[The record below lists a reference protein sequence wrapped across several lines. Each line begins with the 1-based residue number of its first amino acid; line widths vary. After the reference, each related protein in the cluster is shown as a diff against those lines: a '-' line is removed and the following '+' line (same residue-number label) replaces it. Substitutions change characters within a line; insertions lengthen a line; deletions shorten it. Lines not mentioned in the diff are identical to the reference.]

1 MDRYVLQIL
10 TAVLLGISGMCLAKD
25 ITVYSGQ
32 PGETLNIICPYQKQT
47 DRWKK
52 KVWCKEDDVG
62 FCQLLVSVHPYW
74 SNFKRTNMSIDI
86 SDNYHKGILTINIT
100 NLQKSDAGVYQCRTV
115 KFGDVNTL
123 QRIRVQILEDQMN
136 VNISELDNAQH
147 IISGSQT
154 EKEIPL
160 MLVVIGCSLI
170 SFKLLLLGSI
180 VIWWKRNE
188 SFYWTSTDHEPFS
201 MPLSAGHSDA
211 EYSLPNDRE
220 ENNDYPQYIN
230 YLYIGHQNQAH

>member
-10 TAVLLGISGMCLAKD
+10 TAVLIGISGMCLAKD

-188 SFYWTSTDHEPFS
+188 RRPTSKPDTSQKSKTDILTPGSTALTQSHALRESPLLFTAPSRMCFWT
-201 MPLSAGHSDA
+201 
-211 EYSLPNDRE
+211 NC
-220 ENNDYPQYIN
+220 
-230 YLYIGHQNQAH
+230 